1 LALRMGGCGR
11 GVMLSVGFVREDPE
25 ERILEQY
32 TLGREGSSAP
42 VVAN

>member
-1 LALRMGGCGR
+1 MGGCGR

-32 TLGREGSSAP
+32 VLGSEGGSAAE
-42 VVAN
+42 VVN